1 MQIQLNQSQV
11 SVTNPEGFSAAKG
24 NLFDQEA
31 SKLHDNATIKGSQK
45 LMLQS
50 EKRKNSAFNS
60 SINQAGMHENDV
72 ANKNDKLSPK
82 ASN

>member
-1 MQIQLNQSQV
+1 MQLNQSQV

-31 SKLHDNATIKGSQK
+31 LKLHDNATIKGSQK
-45 LMLQS
+45 HLLQS
-50 EKRKNSAFNS
+50 EKRKDSAFNS
-60 SINQAGMHENDV
+60 SNNLAGMNENDV